1 MATLDEVCDAV
12 KRWVDGFDGKCLE
25 CMEGNQGV
33 FVHLI
38 TEQMYS
44 GLKGDGTY
52 ITPSYDDDPFFEE
65 PGMWFHGSE
74 RYKAWKGE
82 ITPPVSSTL
91 LGLPP
96 RPYDVPN
103 LFITGM
109 FHESIKASRAGD
121 VIRVYTSGFR
131 DGPQIER
138 KYGEEI
144 FQLTDEA
151 KEYFN
156 IYALRPWLND
166 FMIKCGYR

>member
-12 KRWVDGFDGKCLE
+12 KRWVEGFDGKCLE

-103 LFITGM
+103 LFINGK
-109 FHESIKASRAGD
+109 FYSEIYSVSGD
-121 VIRVYTSGFR
+121 KQIEIRVMESG
-131 DGPQIER
+131 DGPSILG
-138 KYGEEI
+138 KYG
-144 FQLTDEA
+144 DELFDICGTA
-151 KEYFN
+151 VKYFN
-156 IYALRPWLND
+156 EKYLLPHLQEFFD
-166 FMIKCGYR
+166 ECGL